1 MFVDRNRAIKRQGR
15 GGRPQMALH
24 VLFRVGGW
32 VMPGNKQTNGR
43 AFKRVYFS

>member
-32 VMPGNKQTNGR
+32 GDAGQQTNEWAGI
-43 AFKRVYFS
+43 